1 MSRRFW
7 RPALLVTISIVG
19 ARNAEALSIRESN
32 IVDLLR
38 ESNDIVVGQVRSVTD
53 GIDER
58 GIPYTEVTLD
68 IEETIRGNLQGTYT
82 FRQFGLREP
91 RPTADGTMMMMP
103 APDGFPRYTAG
114 QTHLLFLHPA
124 AKWTGLRTTA
134 RLGYGKFNVGPGR
147 VENDMANA
155 GLFRNVRLE
164 HGLVTASERRM
175 MAADGAANPD
185 SFLTFVK
192 RAVRERWVETGRMAH
207 AQGAR

>member
-1 MSRRFW
+1 MRRIW
-7 RPALLVTISIVG
+7 LPALAAALSLVT
-19 ARNAEALSIRESN
+19 ARNAEAMSLRESN

-58 GIPYTEVTLD
+58 GVPYTEVTLD
-68 IEETIRGNLQGTYT
+68 IEEAIRGNLQGTYT
-82 FRQFGLREP
+82 FRQFGLLEP
-91 RPTADGTMMMMP
+91 RPTADGTMMRMP
-103 APDGFPRYTAG
+103 APEGFPRYTAG
-114 QTHLLFLHPA
+114 QTHLLFLHPVA
-124 AKWTGLRTTA
+124 QWTGLRTTA

-147 VENDMANA
+147 VENEMGNA
-155 GLFRNVRLE
+155 GLFRDVRVE
-164 HGLVTASERRM
+164 PGLATAAEKRM

>member
-1 MSRRFW
+1 MSRRVW
-7 RPALLVTISIVG
+7 LPVLALAISLVP
-19 ARNAEALSIRESN
+19 ARNAEAMSIRESN

-58 GIPYTEVTLD
+58 GVPYTEVTLD
-68 IEETIRGNLQGTYT
+68 IEDTIRGDLSGTYT
-82 FRQFGLREP
+82 FRQFGLRDP
-91 RPTADGTMMMMP
+91 RPTPDGKMMMMP
-103 APDGFPRYTAG
+103 APEGFPRYAAG
-114 QTHLLFLHPA
+114 RTQLLFLHPVA
-124 AKWTGLRTTA
+124 RWTGLRTTA
-134 RLGYGKFNVGPGR
+134 RVAPGL
-147 VENDMANA
+147 A
-155 GLFRNVRLE
+155 
-164 HGLVTASERRM
+164 TAAEKRM